1 MITETIDGINVIK
14 NAADEN
20 VVEINEI
27 SAIVAEESANL
38 EEVSEAMNKLLGLTK
53 ELDDLVSEFKL

>member
-1 MITETIDGINVIK
+1 MCY
-14 NAADEN
+14 
-20 VVEINEI
+20 NEI

-38 EEVSEAMNKLLGLTK
+38 EEVSDAMNKLLGLTK